1 MLQVLPEPNAGQ
13 NNLVYLISA
22 IRVIPLDN
30 LVQTVTAV
38 IKNPPPTEGLSAD
51 ICLDVSVLEL
61 FYW

>member
-1 MLQVLPEPNAGQ
+1 MLPEPNAGQ

-38 IKNPPPTEGLSAD
+38 IKHPPPCEGLSSD
-51 ICLDVSVLEL
+51 ICLDVSILEL

>member
-1 MLQVLPEPNAGQ
+1 MLPEPNMGQ

-38 IKNPPPTEGLSAD
+38 IKNPPHTEGLNND
-51 ICLDVSVLEL
+51 VCLDVSVLEL